1 MEISMEWR
9 VEEAHES
16 IMLVKPRKKFII
28 KIINYQLPK
37 LIITNTI
44 HGKKIGVEITTFI
57 RLWFTSSE
65 LLSEEL
71 EGPFC
76 LPAPAP
82 PHWKRVCL
90 AMIAGH

>member
-1 MEISMEWR
+1 MEICMEWR
-9 VEEAHES
+9 VEEAYES
-16 IMLVKPRKKFII
+16 IMLVKPWKKFII
-28 KIINYQLPK
+28 KIINYLPK

-57 RLWFTSSE
+57 KIRFSSSE